1 MDLDTGRGTWIDQ
14 RGTRLILSTVVK
26 IAKSDVNRMDVIR
39 VMHPVKVK
47 GGCVV
52 YQGSL
57 CVWSTTLDRLYSTGA
72 DVSHILNFWSPY

>member
-14 RGTRLILSTVVK
+14 SGTRLILSTVVK
-26 IAKSDVNRMDVIR
+26 IAKSDVNRMDVSR
-39 VMHPVKVK
+39 VMHMVKVK

-57 CVWSTTLDRLYSTGA
+57 RVWSTTLD
-72 DVSHILNFWSPY
+72 WS